1 MALMRI
7 LVLLLAC
14 LATTVFAAD
23 SPLMP
28 KLDIGKGG
36 KCVDDPKFM
45 LINHMD
51 LLKHQRDRTVRQG
64 IRGEKHSLAG
74 CVECHAS
81 LKNNSVLGSNE
92 NFCQGCHVYTA
103 VKIDCFKC
111 HASKRK
117 VIAEAIK

>member
-14 LATTVFAAD
+14 LATTAFAAD

-36 KCVDDPKFM
+36 KCVDDPKVM
-45 LINHMD
+45 LINHVVF
-51 LLKHQRDRTVRQG
+51 LKHQRDRTVRQG

-81 LKNNSVLGSNE
+81 LKNNSVLGSNA
-92 NFCQGCHVYTA
+92 NFCQGCHVYAA
-103 VKIDCFKC
+103 VKIDCFEC
-111 HASKRK
+111 HSNKRK
-117 VIAEAIK
+117 VIAEASK